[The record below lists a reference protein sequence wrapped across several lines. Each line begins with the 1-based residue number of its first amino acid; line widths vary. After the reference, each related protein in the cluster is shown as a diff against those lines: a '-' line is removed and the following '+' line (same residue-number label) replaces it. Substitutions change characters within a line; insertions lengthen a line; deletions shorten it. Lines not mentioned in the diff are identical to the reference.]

1 MRLDS
6 QQNIYKWLNGEYAHE
21 YEPTERDYKEF
32 ERMYKLG
39 FVNCLLIYSS
49 FMILMVIVISFAFNK
64 IDSLPFK
71 LIFWGIIFPIAQV
84 SICWL
89 RIKPRYLK
97 YNSERILR

>member
-6 QQNIYKWLNGEYAHE
+6 QENVHKWLNGEYAHE

-39 FVNCLLIYSS
+39 FVNCMLIYSS
-49 FMILMVIVISFAFNK
+49 IMILLVILISFAFNK

-71 LIFWGIIFPIAQV
+71 LIFWGIIFPLTQV
-84 SICWL
+84 GSWWIF
-89 RIKPRYLK
+89 IKPKYLK
-97 YNSERILR
+97 DKAEHNIK